1 MNKEKIGKVLMLVL
15 AVSLVVISGI
25 GMIYCIGNIYLN
37 HTMVWVGVLGTGI
50 CLALSTTMLLSLGDW
65 LRKDS
70 IGNTNTIIEEVE
82 E

>member
-37 HTMVWVGVLGTGI
+37 HMIVWIGMLATGI
-50 CLALSTTMLLSLGDW
+50 CLALSTLLLLSLSDW
-65 LRKDS
+65 LRKVS
-70 IGNTNTIIEEVE
+70 TGNTSTKDEVVE
-82 E
+82 